1 MAQMQPQYFTDMR
14 VNIKIQLMA
23 MWTTVMFCY
32 VYGDYFELYV
42 PGKTQGLLDGQN
54 LLDSP
59 AKLFLAMLMLLI
71 PALMIMLS
79 VLVTAPLNRI
89 LNMVFAAMYTLLMIL
104 VGVGSIST
112 WRSFYVFLA
121 GVETIITIMIFWK
134 ALKWPRL
141 PVDSL

>member
-1 MAQMQPQYFTDMR
+1 MPQKQLQYYTDLR

-79 VLVTAPLNRI
+79 VLVTAPVNRI

-104 VGVGSIST
+104 VGAGSVSE

-121 GVETIITIMIFWK
+121 GVEVIITIMIFWK
-134 ALKWPRL
+134 ALKWPKL
-141 PVDSL
+141 PVDHL

>member
-1 MAQMQPQYFTDMR
+1 MPQKQLQYYTDLR

-79 VLVTAPLNRI
+79 VLVTAPVNRI

-104 VGVGSIST
+104 VGAGSISE

-121 GVETIITIMIFWK
+121 GVEVIITIMIFWK

>member
-1 MAQMQPQYFTDMR
+1 MVQMQPQYFTDMR

-121 GVETIITIMIFWK
+121 GAEAIITIMIFWK

>member
-1 MAQMQPQYFTDMR
+1 MVQMQPQYFTDMR

-121 GVETIITIMIFWK
+121 GVEAIVTIMIFWK

>member
-1 MAQMQPQYFTDMR
+1 MPQKQLQYYTDLR

-79 VLVTAPLNRI
+79 VLVTAPVNRI

-104 VGVGSIST
+104 VGAGSISE

-121 GVETIITIMIFWK
+121 GVEVIITIMIFWK
-134 ALKWPRL
+134 ALKWPKL
-141 PVDSL
+141 PVDHL

>member
-1 MAQMQPQYFTDMR
+1 MAQVQSQYFTDLR

-23 MWTTVMFCY
+23 MWTAVMFCY

-42 PGKTQGLLDGQN
+42 PGKTQGLIDGQN

-79 VLVTAPLNRI
+79 VLVTAPVNRI

-104 VGVGSIST
+104 VGLGSISE

-121 GVETIITIMIFWK
+121 GVEAIITFMIFWK

>member
-1 MAQMQPQYFTDMR
+1 MPQKQLQYYTDLR

-79 VLVTAPLNRI
+79 VLVTAPVNRI

-104 VGVGSIST
+104 VGAGSISE

-121 GVETIITIMIFWK
+121 GVEVIITIMIFWK

-141 PVDSL
+141 PADSL

>member
-54 LLDSP
+54 LLDTP
-59 AKLFLAMLMLLI
+59 AKLFLATLMLLI

-89 LNMVFAAMYTLLMIL
+89 LNMVFAAMYTMLMIL
-104 VGVGSIST
+104 VGVGSISS

-121 GVETIITIMIFWK
+121 GVEAIITLMIFWK

>member
-1 MAQMQPQYFTDMR
+1 MAQKQLEYFTDLR

-23 MWTTVMFCY
+23 MWTSVMFCY

-79 VLVTAPLNRI
+79 VLVTAPVNRI

-104 VGVGSIST
+104 VGLGSISE

-121 GVETIITIMIFWK
+121 GVEAIITIMIFWK

-141 PVDSL
+141 PVDGL

>member
-1 MAQMQPQYFTDMR
+1 
-14 VNIKIQLMA
+14 MA

-54 LLDSP
+54 LLDTP

-79 VLVTAPLNRI
+79 VLVTAPVNRI
-89 LNMVFAAMYTLLMIL
+89 LNMVFAVMYTLLMIL
-104 VGVGSIST
+104 VGVSSISA

-121 GVETIITIMIFWK
+121 AVEAMVTMMIFWK

-141 PVDSL
+141 PMERI

>member
-121 GVETIITIMIFWK
+121 GVEAIITIMIFWK

-141 PVDSL
+141 PVDNL

>member
-121 GVETIITIMIFWK
+121 GVEAIVTIMIFWK

>member
-1 MAQMQPQYFTDMR
+1 
-14 VNIKIQLMA
+14 

-89 LNMVFAAMYTLLMIL
+89 LNMVFAGMYTLLMIL
-104 VGVGSIST
+104 VGVGSISS

-121 GVETIITIMIFWK
+121 AVEAMITFMIFWK

-141 PVDSL
+141 PLDSL

>member
-1 MAQMQPQYFTDMR
+1 MPQKQLQYYTDLR

-79 VLVTAPLNRI
+79 VLVTAPVNRI
-89 LNMVFAAMYTLLMIL
+89 LNMVFASMYTLLMIL
-104 VGVGSIST
+104 VGAGSISE

-121 GVETIITIMIFWK
+121 GVEVIITIMIFWK
-134 ALKWPRL
+134 ALKWPKL
-141 PVDSL
+141 PVDHL

>member
-1 MAQMQPQYFTDMR
+1 MAQIQSQYFTDLR

-23 MWTTVMFCY
+23 MWTTLMFCY

-54 LLDSP
+54 LLDTP

-79 VLVTAPLNRI
+79 VLVTAPVNRI

-104 VGVGSIST
+104 VGLGSMSE

-121 GVETIITIMIFWK
+121 GVEAIITMMIFWK

>member
-1 MAQMQPQYFTDMR
+1 MAQMQPKYFTDLR

-23 MWTTVMFCY
+23 MWTAVMFCY

-54 LLDSP
+54 LLDTS

-79 VLVTAPLNRI
+79 VLVTAPVNRI

-112 WRSFYVFLA
+112 WYSFYVFLA
-121 GVETIITIMIFWK
+121 GVEAIITIMIFWK
-134 ALKWPRL
+134 ALKWTRL
-141 PVDSL
+141 PVDGL

>member
-1 MAQMQPQYFTDMR
+1 MAQMQPQFFTDMR

-121 GVETIITIMIFWK
+121 GVEAIITIMIFWK